1 MGKLLQN
8 FETFDLWKVDR
19 EDLTDFTK
27 FVIRI
32 FYEHHMQ
39 IPPPIDEVEAC
50 VKEDARVFNENAHFY
65 ALKTKNGRIF
75 GTINAYLWDRKSE
88 LEMEREYN
96 ISINEEVEKRELN
109 PPQIWYSGRLAIDRK
124 LINENEELK
133 AKQVLFFRMLITCA
147 FLHVCTHP
155 ENLLVAEF
163 DSKLQKTF
171 IKLGVDSIP
180 LSEEKFVLGSD
191 ALPILNTGAGLQ
203 LFVDRHKHLL
213 NYHV

>member
-1 MGKLLQN
+1 MGKLLQSY
-8 FETFDLWKVDR
+8 EAFDLWKIER

-39 IPPPIDEVEAC
+39 ILPPIEEVETC
-50 VKEDARVFNENAHFY
+50 IKEDADIFDNAHFY
-65 ALKTKNGRIF
+65 ALKTKNGQIF
-75 GTINAYLWDRKSE
+75 GTINAYLWDRTSR
-88 LEMEREYN
+88 LVMEQEYN
-96 ISINEEVEKRELN
+96 ININEEVEKRKLN

-124 LINENEELK
+124 LINESEELK
-133 AKQVLFFRMLITCA
+133 TKQMFFFRLLITCA

-155 ENLLVAEF
+155 ENLLVSEF

-171 IKLGVDSIP
+171 VKLGVNSEP

-203 LFVDRHKHLL
+203 AFVDRHKHLIS
-213 NYHV
+213 YV